1 MTTNIVAAN
10 FTANVRLAVGA
21 STAMVVATEEI
32 AEFAAIAAA
41 VLINVGTVTN
51 EAAKAMLVAAAL

>member
-32 AEFAAIAAA
+32 AEFAAIAA

>member
-1 MTTNIVAAN
+1 
-10 FTANVRLAVGA
+10 
-21 STAMVVATEEI
+21 MVVATEEI
-32 AEFAAIAAA
+32 AEFAAIAA

>member
-1 MTTNIVAAN
+1 
-10 FTANVRLAVGA
+10 LQL
-21 STAMVVATEEI
+21 EEV